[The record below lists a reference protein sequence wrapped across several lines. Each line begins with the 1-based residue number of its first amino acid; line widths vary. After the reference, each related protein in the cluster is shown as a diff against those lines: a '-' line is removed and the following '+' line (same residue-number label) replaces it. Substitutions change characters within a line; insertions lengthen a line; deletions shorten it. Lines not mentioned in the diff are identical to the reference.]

1 MEVSKAHQP
10 QGDTRERWS
19 SRLAFYFA
27 AVGSAVGFGN
37 VWRFPSLVYE
47 YGGGAFFIPYVLAL
61 FLIGIPLLVLEISL
75 GQYYETGDVGVFG
88 SIHRR
93 LRGVGVSSIA
103 CGYMLVTY
111 YSMLLA
117 WVCNAFFDSFG
128 SNNFWAQAQV
138 TGSEA
143 KDYFYNVIIGM
154 GTLDEDLRPTRLVG
168 KNVGYSFLTW
178 AVIYCCVAF
187 GVKTTGRITYVTM
200 GLPVILLFVFLGRA
214 LTLPGSDEGVDAYIH
229 NSNWNMLT
237 ERPEVWSKAV
247 SQIFFS
253 LSVTFGIMTAYG
265 SHCHRTEPAFVN
277 SCVVAI
283 SNCLFSFVAGFAV
296 FATLG
301 HLSLIENL
309 ESISQLEYSSF
320 GLVFGSWPVAL
331 GTLPGGEHWIR
342 LLFVMLFLLG
352 IDSAFSFMEGF
363 LTVLGDTKAFHKVD
377 RKITSFVLAMTAF
390 LLSLMY
396 ATDAGLIF
404 LDTIDYYINFVM
416 LLVGGFEC
424 FAAGW
429 VYKIENQIENLGA
442 AIVFSHMCTYFGA
455 FILACC
461 LWFGLSNAADAL
473 WAGFA
478 GLVGFYV
485 LGMSYTAFLMNKKM
499 QENPGR
505 WTWNSM
511 TYELMFKN
519 IADLKSDLSSVVG
532 YLPFTWNLLV
542 KFFIPPVILILFGL
556 SCDAENADGTKV
568 FGHYSGYVF
577 SPYQILG
584 ILCVV
589 FTGFLFLSSLVAP
602 RMYSALQR
610 PEIEN
615 KTSVHA
621 APKDMKGAKE
631 DFEVDVEQDGVYDEA
646 TNAAEEIAIEA

>member
-1 MEVSKAHQP
+1 
-10 QGDTRERWS
+10 
-19 SRLAFYFA
+19 
-27 AVGSAVGFGN
+27 
-37 VWRFPSLVYE
+37 
-47 YGGGAFFIPYVLAL
+47 
-61 FLIGIPLLVLEISL
+61 
-75 GQYYETGDVGVFG
+75 
-88 SIHRR
+88 
-93 LRGVGVSSIA
+93 
-103 CGYMLVTY
+103 
-111 YSMLLA
+111 
-117 WVCNAFFDSFG
+117 
-128 SNNFWAQAQV
+128 
-138 TGSEA
+138 
-143 KDYFYNVIIGM
+143 
-154 GTLDEDLRPTRLVG
+154 
-168 KNVGYSFLTW
+168 
-178 AVIYCCVAF
+178 
-187 GVKTTGRITYVTM
+187 
-200 GLPVILLFVFLGRA
+200 
-214 LTLPGSDEGVDAYIH
+214 
-229 NSNWNMLT
+229 MLT

-265 SHCHRTEPAFVN
+265 SHCKRTEPAFVN

-301 HLSLIENL
+301 HLALIENL
-309 ESISQLEYSSF
+309 ESISKLEYSSF

-429 VYKIENQIENLGA
+429 VYNIEKQVENLGA
-442 AIVFSHMCTYFGA
+442 AIVFTHMCTYFGA
-455 FILACC
+455 FVLACC
-461 LWFGLSNAADAL
+461 LWFGLSNADDAL
-473 WAGFA
+473 WAGFV
-478 GLVGFYV
+478 GLVGFYA
-485 LGMSYTAFLMNKKM
+485 LGMAYTAFLMNKKM
-499 QENPGR
+499 QANPGR
-505 WTWNSM
+505 WTWSSM
-511 TYELMFKN
+511 TYELMFQN
-519 IADLKSDLSSVVG
+519 AADLKSDLSAVVG
-532 YLPFTWNLLV
+532 YLPFTWALLV

-556 SCDAENADGTKV
+556 SCDAQNADGKKV

-584 ILCVV
+584 ILCVA

-621 APKDMKGAKE
+621 APAPQDNKNVKE
-631 DFEVDVEQDGVYDEA
+631 NLEFDLEQDETIEETAIGA
-646 TNAAEEIAIEA
+646 TDIAIEA